1 MYKFLDPMCLTYFPN
16 IGENTMSVMNNEL
29 KTFKNEFLIKKRG
42 NFFSKTT
49 LNPPFQFE

>member
-29 KTFKNEFLIKKRG
+29 KTFKNEFLIKKEAI
-42 NFFSKTT
+42 FFLK
-49 LNPPFQFE
+49 QH